1 MGPYEEQASWF
12 SRGLYLQ
19 RCLSQSEC
27 CAGVSRLVPSA
38 KPSHG
43 LFDKIL
49 ENIFFFMGIS
59 RGSLDV

>member
-19 RCLSQSEC
+19 RCWSQSERC
-27 CAGVSRLVPSA
+27 TSVSRLVPSA
-38 KPSHG
+38 KSSHG

-49 ENIFFFMGIS
+49 ENIFFSMEIS
-59 RGSLDV
+59 LEAL